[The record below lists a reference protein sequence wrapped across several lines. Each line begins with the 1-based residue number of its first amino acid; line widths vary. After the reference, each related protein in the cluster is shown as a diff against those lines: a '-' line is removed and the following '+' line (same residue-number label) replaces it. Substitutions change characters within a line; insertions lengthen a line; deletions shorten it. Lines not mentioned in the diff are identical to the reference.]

1 MSGKISISIAMC
13 TYNGARFLQEQL
25 DSFLWQKRLPDE
37 LIVCDD
43 DSRDET
49 LSILNAFASKSPF
62 PVKIY
67 KNPQNIGYGKN
78 FEKASLFCEGD
89 IICFSDQDDI
99 WLPHKL
105 ERVQE
110 IFNEYSDLGYMV
122 SDAKIVDE
130 KLKPLGYSF
139 WESIKISKKIQNKFI
154 KGNALKLFFK
164 DLEIYGNLLSF
175 RSKFKEYVFPI
186 PTYWSHDG
194 WIPIILTIIS
204 KGFLIY
210 EEHILYR
217 QHNKQYCGRKK
228 LNIKDQIKLAKI
240 TTKEDYIV
248 RAKRWENALYCLKK
262 DENIIDNNKVIGMV
276 EGKITNLKARAQMGE
291 NLYKKIKNIFKE
303 IISCRYFKYANG
315 IKSIAKDII
324 YT

>member
-154 KGNALKLFFK
+154 KGNALKLF
-164 DLEIYGNLLSF
+164 
-175 RSKFKEYVFPI
+175 SKI
-186 PTYWSHDG
+186 
-194 WIPIILTIIS
+194 
-204 KGFLIY
+204 
-210 EEHILYR
+210 
-217 QHNKQYCGRKK
+217 
-228 LNIKDQIKLAKI
+228 
-240 TTKEDYIV
+240 
-248 RAKRWENALYCLKK
+248 
-262 DENIIDNNKVIGMV
+262 
-276 EGKITNLKARAQMGE
+276 
-291 NLYKKIKNIFKE
+291 
-303 IISCRYFKYANG
+303 
-315 IKSIAKDII
+315 
-324 YT
+324 